1 MKSASAILAIN
12 ASPRKNG
19 HTVELLQTALRAA
32 STQGAQ
38 TQLLHLADYDIR
50 RCRGCYACARGSC
63 PQRDEMPRL
72 LADIHACQAGGLLYG
87 APVFNFNLPGLLID
101 FWNRKTGLSGY
112 FRARDANRLDEWLAL
127 NRAWK
132 VGAGIAQAAHSGG
145 QKTALKH
152 INFALLSEVERVLPG
167 VAAHARHW
175 DHALRDAERLGRA
188 MARALQTNLGPY
200 PLWQMPFV
208 YKHLTCFEFPR
219 P

>member
-1 MKSASAILAIN
+1 MKILAIN

-19 HTVELLQTALRAA
+19 HTVELLQTALC
-32 STQGAQ
+32 STSSQGVQ
-38 TQLLHLADYDIR
+38 TQLLHLADYDIH
-50 RCRGCYACARGSC
+50 RCRGCYSCARGAC

-72 LADIHACQAGGLLYG
+72 LADIDAFQADGLLYG

-112 FRARDANRLDEWLAL
+112 FQAREENRLDDWLTR

-152 INFALLSEVERVLPG
+152 INFALLSEVGRVLPG
-167 VAAHARHW
+167 LAAHARHW
-175 DHALRDAERLGRA
+175 DRALSAAERLGRD
-188 MARALQTNLGPY
+188 MTRALQMNQGMY
-200 PLWQMPFV
+200 PMWQMPFV